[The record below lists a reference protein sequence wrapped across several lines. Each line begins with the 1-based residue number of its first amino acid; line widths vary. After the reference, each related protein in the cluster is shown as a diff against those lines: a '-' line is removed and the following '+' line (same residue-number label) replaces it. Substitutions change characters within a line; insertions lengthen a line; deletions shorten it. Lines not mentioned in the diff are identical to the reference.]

1 MARPA
6 DSVGLIRRIAGGPGM
21 KEEIAIT
28 FDDFGWQAL
37 EERAAQQRVSLEELL
52 SLALGY
58 YDSELPSGRAAT
70 VVPRFRRTPV
80 DGETRT
86 LALEIEEGMIP
97 RLRREAERRGVELER
112 ICEHAAL
119 LFLADLDSGKVA
131 EEVVRRAR
139 SRSGPGQPGSA

>member
-1 MARPA
+1 
-6 DSVGLIRRIAGGPGM
+6 M

-37 EERAAQQRVSLEELL
+37 EERAAEQRISLEELL

-70 VVPRFRRTPV
+70 GVPRFRRTPAN
-80 DGETRT
+80 GETRT
-86 LALEIEEGMIP
+86 LALEVEGGTMP
-97 RLRREAERRGVELER
+97 RLEREAERRGVALEQV
-112 ICEHAAL
+112 CEHAAL
-119 LFLADLDSGKVA
+119 FFLADLDSGKVA

-139 SRSGPGQPGSA
+139 SKPGPGPSGSG